1 MGCRLY
7 ASPLAT
13 GELVISGDDHHYLFR
28 VRRLRGGDEV
38 TLFDGQ
44 GHEAGASVKT
54 IGATTATLTVG
65 EVSAAGPAVTRS
77 ELVMMVSLIK
87 GERMDWAVQKL
98 VELGVAEI
106 IPVAAARCVVKLD
119 DARARKRRERLVAIG
134 RAAARQCMR
143 TTLPEIHLVH
153 DLDDA
158 LARVAEIPLK
168 LGFWT
173 SARETSLRARLP
185 DPPPSRIAVLVGP
198 EGGFTDAEIAS
209 AEEHGFVAVGLGP
222 RILRAETA
230 AITAA
235 AILAFAAGDLG

>member
-1 MGCRLY
+1 MSCRLY
-7 ASPLAT
+7 AYPLAA
-13 GELVISGDDHHYLFR
+13 GELVVAGDDHHYLFR

-38 TLFDGQ
+38 TLFDGH
-44 GHEAGASVKT
+44 GHEACATITT
-54 IGATTATLTVG
+54 IGATTATLSVG
-65 EVSAAGPAVTRS
+65 EVSAARPAPHRA
-77 ELVMMVSLIK
+77 ELVMLVALIK

-134 RAAARQCMR
+134 RAAARQCTR
-143 TTLPEIHLVH
+143 TTVPEIHLVH

-173 SARETSLRARLP
+173 SARETSLRSRLP
-185 DPPPSRIAVLVGP
+185 DPPPPRIAVLIGP

-209 AEEHGFVAVGLGP
+209 AEEQGFLAVGLGP

-230 AITAA
+230 AIAA
-235 AILAFAAGDLG
+235 AAVLAFAVGDLG